1 MYEKTGRKYTKVLT
15 VTTTS
20 PLPHPHQWLCN
31 CLFSTLRAAA
41 AAAKLLQSCPTL
53 CPIDGSPSGSTV
65 PGILQAR
72 TLEWVA
78 ISFSN
83 A

>member
-1 MYEKTGRKYTKVLT
+1 MQTTNGREENSLVPQVLH
-15 VTTTS
+15 S
-20 PLPHPHQWLCN
+20 EIHSGEQYAAAAA
-31 CLFSTLRAAA
+31 AAA

-53 CPIDGSPSGSTV
+53 CDPIDGSPSGSTI

-72 TLEWVA
+72 TLGRVA